1 MSQEF
6 TGKIILLKPTDASA
20 KTTDVVESMLT
31 DVLESGE
38 VNVVGLNDSLFLAC
52 AAINM
57 ATDIAKVYVD
67 DIDIASIEV
76 PALGRVAA
84 VSAHLSQKEAGDYAA
99 LAEREDKDLRDTTE
113 QTVSVSRVAT
123 VERLLTI
130 SLLRLAK
137 FDKIKIVAAGG
148 SINDAISLALKL
160 TSGQISKDPVGIK
173 LFHLHTITMRNDPT
187 KSLATVSIY
196 LQKGVTTR
204 YTKRQCAVLKEV
216 EQTTQVK
223 KVEQTTQV
231 KKEGN

>member
-1 MSQEF
+1 MSQDF

-20 KTTDVVESMLT
+20 KTTDIVESMLT

-57 ATDIAKVYVD
+57 ATEIAKIYVD
-67 DIDIASIEV
+67 DIDIATIEV
-76 PALGRVAA
+76 PTLGRVAA
-84 VSAHLSQKEAGDYAA
+84 VSAHLSQKEAGDYTA
-99 LAEREDKDLRDTTE
+99 LAEREDKDLIDATE

-148 SINDAISLALKL
+148 SINDAIILALKL

-173 LFHLHTITMRNDPT
+173 LFHLHAITMRNDPT
-187 KSLATVSIY
+187 KSLAAISIY

-216 EQTTQVK
+216 EQTL
-223 KVEQTTQV
+223 QV
-231 KKEGN
+231 KKEST

>member
-1 MSQEF
+1 MSQDF

-76 PALGRVAA
+76 PPLGRVAA

-99 LAEREDKDLRDTTE
+99 LAAREDKDLIDAAE

-148 SINDAISLALKL
+148 SINDAIILALKL
-160 TSGQISKDPVGIK
+160 ASGQISKDPVGIK
-173 LFHLHTITMRNDPT
+173 LFHLHAITMRNDPT
-187 KSLATVSIY
+187 KSLAAISIY

-216 EQTTQVK
+216 EQTA
-223 KVEQTTQV
+223 QV

>member
-1 MSQEF
+1 MSQDF
-6 TGKIILLKPTDASA
+6 TGKIILLKPADSSA

-57 ATDIAKVYVD
+57 ATEIAKVYVD

-99 LAEREDKDLRDTTE
+99 LAEREDKDLTDVTE

-148 SINDAISLALKL
+148 SINDAITLALKL
-160 TSGQISKDPVGIK
+160 TSGQISKDQVGIK

-187 KSLATVSIY
+187 KSIAAVSIY
-196 LQKGVTTR
+196 LQKGVTIR
-204 YTKRQCAVLKEV
+204 YTKRQCAVLKEI
-216 EQTTQVK
+216 EQTDQF
-223 KVEQTTQV
+223 